1 LIEHN
6 GEVINVHKLQAKHN
20 AVQRFVLL
28 NTTIDTLLAL
38 MSNTIVIILLPA
50 IFNGIR
56 INPPSPSAS
65 NTLWILMGYSLI
77 TASLLIILD
86 SH

>member
-1 LIEHN
+1 MF
-6 GEVINVHKLQAKHN
+6 INSKAKHN
-20 AVQRFVLL
+20 AVQRFALS
-28 NTTIDTLLAL
+28 NTTIGTLLAL

-56 INPPSPSAS
+56 INPPSPSTS